1 MTLFD
6 VLSRQRRVVYL
17 ALALLS
23 VAGLW
28 AAFRLP
34 SAIYPELL
42 FPRIKIVAEGSTL
55 GAGRVVFS
63 LARPLGEAVSV
74 VPGVTRLQSHSIR
87 GASEGAITFGPRTDM
102 AYALQLVRARV
113 SQIQG
118 TMPPDLDIDI
128 ERLTPSLF
136 PILSYNLEGGDPAT
150 LYDIARYEIK
160 PLFSRVPGVGRV
172 DVQGTDVREIEVV
185 ADPPR
190 LAALGLTYA
199 DLADAIRRAVTVQAV
214 GRVAQDY
221 RQYLIVTDQEAHGPE
236 DIGGVVIAH
245 GLRVRDVASVQV
257 GTEDHVRIV
266 AGDGKPAALIN
277 VARQVEGNTLE
288 VADSAAGIVAAL
300 APSLPPGVHLKRVYD
315 QAALVRDAVRSVR
328 DAMLIGA
335 VLAVLVLL
343 LFLRHGRITAI
354 SAAAIPVT
362 LAVTVFVMWLIGQT
376 FNLMTLGAMAIA
388 IGLVI
393 DDAVVVTENIARHL
407 RLGAAGGRLAA
418 LRAAVQELIWPVTTS
433 TITTVVVFLPLGLL
447 QGVVGQVFAALA
459 TTLTVAVLVSLLLA
473 LTLIPLLAEQFVTAH
488 DVAAAAP
495 RWRPLARLEQALD
508 ALAPRYERA
517 LGAALQHPRR
527 IAVAAVALVA
537 LGVGLWQIVGTGF
550 LPEID
555 EGAFILDYWTP
566 GGTALAETNRQL
578 SVAESLLAA
587 TPEVTGTARRTGAE
601 LGMFATAQNRGDIV
615 VRLAPRNRRARD
627 LFAVIDDVRDRIQ
640 GAVPRLHIEFM
651 QILADVINDLAGA
664 AQPVEIKLY
673 GEPLDTL
680 EAYARRLAPE
690 LERITG
696 LEDLY
701 DGVSEP
707 AAELLMRVHQA
718 EADRIGLTPV
728 DVGNTVAAAL
738 LGTSAGEIRVEDRP
752 VAVRVRAPDAVRF
765 DPLRLLALPIVATRG
780 CRATP
785 RGSLAAFE
793 PTESRLALDRE
804 NQQQMIALT
813 ADVSGRSL
821 GGVMGDVHRVLAA
834 HRAPRGV
841 RVALGGQYAGQQE
854 AFRALLLVLAL
865 AAVSVCAVM
874 VVQFESFTEPL
885 VVLLVAPVS
894 FVGALVLLLATRT
907 ALNVSSFMGLI
918 LLVGLIVKNGII
930 LLDFTRLRMQA
941 GGVALAV
948 AIREAARVRLRPIL
962 MTTLCTLFGLLPLAL
977 GLGAG
982 SELQRPLALA
992 VIGGLTLSTPIT
1004 LFAVPTLLVAIRA
1017 ADFRLPW

>member
-17 ALALLS
+17 AVGLLS
-23 VAGLW
+23 IAGVW
-28 AAFRLP
+28 SAFRLP
-34 SAIYPELL
+34 SAIYPELQ
-42 FPRIKIVAEGSTL
+42 FARIKIVAQGSTL
-55 GAGRVVFS
+55 GARQVVFS
-63 LARPLGEAVSV
+63 ITRPLEEAVSV
-74 VPGVTRLQSHSIR
+74 VPGVTRVQSHSIR
-87 GASEGAITFGPRTDM
+87 GACEVAITFAPRTDM

-113 SQIQG
+113 GQIQG
-118 TMPPDLDIDI
+118 TLPPDLDIEI

-136 PILSYNLEGGDPAT
+136 PIISYNLEGGDPAA
-150 LYDIARYEIK
+150 LYDIARYDIK
-160 PLFSRVPGVGRV
+160 PLISRVPGVGRV

-190 LAALGLTYA
+190 LAMLGLTYGDVA
-199 DLADAIRRAVTVQAV
+199 GSIRRAVTVQAV

-236 DIGGVVIAH
+236 DIGAVVLRN
-245 GLRVRDVASVQV
+245 GLRVRDVAAVRV

-266 AGDGKPAALIN
+266 AGDGKPAALLN

-288 VADSAAGIVAAL
+288 VADSVAGIVAAL

-362 LAVTVFVMWLIGQT
+362 LAVTIFAMWVIGQT

-393 DDAVVVTENIARHL
+393 DDAVVITENIARHL
-407 RLGAAGGRLAA
+407 LLGAGRLTAI
-418 LRAAVQELIWPVTTS
+418 RTAVQELIWPVATS
-433 TITTVVVFLPLGLL
+433 TVTTVVVFLPLGLL
-447 QGVVGQVFAALA
+447 QGVVGQFFAALA

-473 LTLIPLLAEQFVTAH
+473 LTLIPLLAEQFVTARE
-488 DVAAAAP
+488 VATTTP
-495 RWRPLARLEQALD
+495 RWRPLARLEHALD

-517 LGAALQHPRR
+517 LAATLHRPRR
-527 IAVAAVALVA
+527 IVLATVALVA
-537 LGVGLWQIVGTGF
+537 LGVALWRMVGTGF

-555 EGAFILDYWTP
+555 EGAFILDYFTP

-578 SVAESLLAA
+578 GVAESILAA

-601 LGMFATAQNRGDIV
+601 LGMFATAQNSGDIV
-615 VRLAPRNRRARD
+615 VRLAPRGRRSRD
-627 LFAVIDDVRDRIQ
+627 VFAVIDDVRGRIEA
-640 GAVPRLHIEFM
+640 AVPRLHIEFM

-664 AQPVEIKLY
+664 ARPVEIKLY

-690 LERITG
+690 LEKIDG
-696 LEDLY
+696 LEDLFS
-701 DGVSEP
+701 GVSEP
-707 AAELLMRVHQA
+707 TAELLMRINQA
-718 EADRIGLTPV
+718 EGDRVGMSPS
-728 DVGNTVAAAL
+728 DVGDAVSAAL
-738 LGTSAGEIRVEDRP
+738 LGTPAGEIRVEDRP
-752 VAVRVRAPDAVRF
+752 VAVRVRAPDSVRF
-765 DPLRLLALPIVATRG
+765 DPLRLAALPIVPARG
-780 CRATP
+780 GPATP
-785 RGSLAAFE
+785 LGSLASFE
-793 PTESRLALDRE
+793 RAESRLALERE
-804 NQQQMIALT
+804 NQQQMIAMT

-821 GGVMGDVHRVLAA
+821 GGVMRDVRRVLAVHTPPA
-834 HRAPRGV
+834 GV
-841 RVALGGQYAGQQE
+841 RVALGGQYAGQQA
-854 AFRALLLVLAL
+854 AFRALLLVLVL

-874 VVQFESFTEPL
+874 VVQFESFAEPL

-894 FVGALVLLLATRT
+894 FVGALALLLATGT
-907 ALNVSSFMGLI
+907 VLNVSSFMGLI

-930 LLDFTRLRMQA
+930 LLDFTRLRMRTA
-941 GGVALAV
+941 AESLEV

-977 GLGAG
+977 GLGPG

-992 VIGGLTLSTPIT
+992 VIGGLALSTPIT
-1004 LFAVPTLLVAIRA
+1004 LFAVPTLLVALRGRGSRL
-1017 ADFRLPW
+1017 AD